1 MALLHLLFLISA
13 QAFAESFFNSGSTGQ
28 KPAGP
33 LPRNGSAAL
42 FGALFVLCCDLIGR
56 LIILP
61 YELPIE
67 LIIGT
72 LGSLIFIV
80 LIFYRLRF
88 GRRSLNKDLLMK
100 LFGFEKKTPVCSSIN
115 GGAR

>member
-1 MALLHLLFLISA
+1 MPRQIIRTL
-13 QAFAESFFNSGSTGQ
+13 
-28 KPAGP
+28 AGRP
-33 LPRNGSAAL
+33 VPGTRSQTAL